1 MLWCTELDTAENF
14 GLTSIQKPLIAIS
27 KCPLLN
33 IHPVGEN
40 VRGTITKN
48 NKWGGFIKDDNFMIT
63 CADRANWMA
72 GLVRHPHILGVHTS
86 MPS

>member
-33 IHPVGEN
+33 IHPVLTQCV
-40 VRGTITKN
+40 VR
-48 NKWGGFIKDDNFMIT
+48 WV
-63 CADRANWMA
+63 
-72 GLVRHPHILGVHTS
+72 GLVLRFLTIYNTYMFV
-86 MPS
+86 

>member
-33 IHPVGEN
+33 IHPVWAIY
-40 VRGTITKN
+40 VVCTKN
-48 NKWGGFIKDDNFMIT
+48 
-63 CADRANWMA
+63 AY
-72 GLVRHPHILGVHTS
+72 HIFYYVISSLS
-86 MPS
+86 MYLKHCN

>member
-33 IHPVGEN
+33 IHPVYA
-40 VRGTITKN
+40 R
-48 NKWGGFIKDDNFMIT
+48 KWLQDKG
-63 CADRANWMA
+63 R
-72 GLVRHPHILGVHTS
+72 VQ
-86 MPS
+86 

>member
-33 IHPVGEN
+33 IHPVYIIFN
-40 VRGTITKN
+40 I
-48 NKWGGFIKDDNFMIT
+48 WQF
-63 CADRANWMA
+63 C
-72 GLVRHPHILGVHTS
+72 HPFPKLKEEKSSSLTVV
-86 MPS
+86 

>member
-33 IHPVGEN
+33 IQTV
-40 VRGTITKN
+40 IWTKN
-48 NKWGGFIKDDNFMIT
+48 NLYLFYRGFIDSGSVRGGFKVDIPIFSFF
-63 CADRANWMA
+63 
-72 GLVRHPHILGVHTS
+72 LTS
-86 MPS
+86 

>member
-33 IHPVGEN
+33 IHPVF
-40 VRGTITKN
+40 TKHQSLGISQ
-48 NKWGGFIKDDNFMIT
+48 KVLD
-63 CADRANWMA
+63 
-72 GLVRHPHILGVHTS
+72 ILTY
-86 MPS
+86 

>member
-33 IHPVGEN
+33 IHPV
-40 VRGTITKN
+40 
-48 NKWGGFIKDDNFMIT
+48 
-63 CADRANWMA
+63 
-72 GLVRHPHILGVHTS
+72 LVDICDILY
-86 MPS
+86 M

>member
-33 IHPVGEN
+33 IHPVWYQWFLFIG
-40 VRGTITKN
+40 VRVFFRVLEEKYQFSYF
-48 NKWGGFIKDDNFMIT
+48 KAKE
-63 CADRANWMA
+63 
-72 GLVRHPHILGVHTS
+72 
-86 MPS
+86 

>member
-33 IHPVGEN
+33 IHPVFLFF
-40 VRGTITKN
+40 TA
-48 NKWGGFIKDDNFMIT
+48 KWTLSFIFSFVKIICF
-63 CADRANWMA
+63 
-72 GLVRHPHILGVHTS
+72 
-86 MPS
+86 

>member
-33 IHPVGEN
+33 IHPVLCVMCIVGLMSRN
-40 VRGTITKN
+40 DTTGSSTNYKPKTQD
-48 NKWGGFIKDDNFMIT
+48 KDSPP
-63 CADRANWMA
+63 
-72 GLVRHPHILGVHTS
+72 GLSLPCPRFVSVNIS
-86 MPS
+86 F

>member
-33 IHPVGEN
+33 IHPVIHNMNSARRYIE
-40 VRGTITKN
+40 RREMAR
-48 NKWGGFIKDDNFMIT
+48 NFLLLI
-63 CADRANWMA
+63 
-72 GLVRHPHILGVHTS
+72 
-86 MPS
+86 

>member
-33 IHPVGEN
+33 IHPVF
-40 VRGTITKN
+40 IYLTKLA
-48 NKWGGFIKDDNFMIT
+48 WWII
-63 CADRANWMA
+63 
-72 GLVRHPHILGVHTS
+72 LVG
-86 MPS
+86 

>member
-33 IHPVGEN
+33 IHPVFAATSFYTSSFFFKQ
-40 VRGTITKN
+40 RSDKWHKITIVKT
-48 NKWGGFIKDDNFMIT
+48 
-63 CADRANWMA
+63 
-72 GLVRHPHILGVHTS
+72 
-86 MPS
+86 